1 MAHFNRIRSLGFWV
15 LNSVVQPSEMEAF
28 DANLAKAVN
37 GDEGGTWAPSAKIIV
52 GGQGVEITGA
62 CLIGSLLQAQAGA
75 TITGGDL
82 TVSQDATIQGTL
94 DVDDLATVDSLAV
107 VNDASIQGNAEVQ
120 GTSHLVG
127 NVTADN
133 DIACER
139 LAIHGSHLGSNI
151 LSVNGAGR
159 ITGNCEIN
167 GQFACDGAAS
177 FGNNV
182 SVGGTL
188 TVTGNTT
195 FNGVT
200 KAKGRFKRRV
210 RTMGDANET
219 VSVSDYDLVFMPA
232 GVMTTSRTVQISTT
246 GAEEGDVIRVICEDT
261 GTDLNVDYAAT
272 SLPLKIATTSRR
284 WVELTYISSA
294 WHLSGFGDRE

>member
-1 MAHFNRIRSLGFWV
+1 MAHFNRIRSFGFWT
-15 LNSVVQPSEMEAF
+15 LNSVLQPSETETF
-28 DANLAKAVN
+28 DANLAKAIN
-37 GDEGGTWAPSAKIIV
+37 GDEGGTWAPSAKIII

-82 TVSQDATIQGTL
+82 TVSQDAAVQGDL
-94 DVDDLATVDSLAV
+94 DVDGTATVNALAV
-107 VNDASIQGNAEVQ
+107 VTNATVQDNLEVQ
-120 GTSHLVG
+120 GTTHLVG
-127 NVTADN
+127 NVTANN

-151 LSVNGAGR
+151 LSVNGDAR
-159 ITGNCEIN
+159 ITGNTEIN
-167 GQFACDGAAS
+167 GAFACDGAAS
-177 FGNNV
+177 FG
-182 SVGGTL
+182 STLAVGGAL

-261 GTDLNVDYAAT
+261 VTDLNVDYAASST
-272 SLPLKIATTSRR
+272 PLRINTAQRR
-284 WVELTYISSA
+284 WLELTYISGV
-294 WHLSGFGDRE
+294 WHLSGLGDKE